1 MDRYIKKNNNT
12 PQAQSAT
19 TTGNLAR
26 TGQEENK
33 TQGGNKTIVMTSI
46 EALKEYLNKDS
57 SSETSMQQLA
67 SVKQGTV
74 VDPQFAY
81 GESDPVYQARAE
93 KEQELHKKRML
104 EPRRIDVRKLPGRR
118 TKIYK
123 YAMVARLKTT
133 YGIGPHKWVI
143 NRWNKE
149 YGIVEE
155 LPRAGGDLLFGIRFE
170 DGSLQY
176 LDHTEFHVVWGK
188 PATIIPSDEERAE
201 LKKLAEEF
209 VRKEEEDKKPAANSP
224 HDKCDYLEEVF
235 PTPEGDDKVQV
246 TKVITPI
253 KKTSIFNV
261 VKHGDAGNKRK
272 AARYESN
279 TPSKK

>member
-1 MDRYIKKNNNT
+1 MIKKEHE
-12 PQAQSAT
+12 PHLKHLSEPC
-19 TTGNLAR
+19 R
-26 TGQEENK
+26 T
-33 TQGGNKTIVMTSI
+33 
-46 EALKEYLNKDS
+46 
-57 SSETSMQQLA
+57 
-67 SVKQGTV
+67 
-74 VDPQFAY
+74 
-81 GESDPVYQARAE
+81 
-93 KEQELHKKRML
+93 
-104 EPRRIDVRKLPGRR
+104 DVRHLPGHR

-123 YAMVARLKTT
+123 YAMVARHKTS

-143 NRWNKE
+143 NHWNKE

-170 DGSLQY
+170 DGSLQH
-176 LDHTEFHVVWGK
+176 LDHTEFNVVLGK
-188 PATIIPSDEERAE
+188 PATIIPSDEERVE
-201 LKKLAEEF
+201 LKKLVEEE
-209 VRKEEEDKKPAANSP
+209 VCKEEEDKKPAANSP

-261 VKHGDAGNKRK
+261 VKHGGAGNKRK
-272 AARYESN
+272 ATRYESN